1 MPLNSA
7 SNNPLDSWIRSTFAG
22 QLKIQCFFYRLAPPL
37 ENKLLKHKR
46 AAPYHMYLDSPF
58 HSNQAAAKERTYRET
73 DGPALNTRS
82 NSLEGLRVREGDG
95 MSKLQIN
102 ATVEFSIVFTAEPC
116 CKYCNAYYSHKHFL
130 INSEGK
136 DSAKFFCFLF
146 QRQSSIWISDG
157 DDDDSFKGNFF
168 PSPIVH
174 QHS

>member
-73 DGPALNTRS
+73 DGPALNTRR

-102 ATVEFSIVFTAEPC
+102 ATVEFSIVFTAEPAVNTVTHTTATNTFSLTQKGKILQSFFASC
-116 CKYCNAYYSHKHFL
+116 FNGKAASESVMRTMMTVSKATSSHP
-130 INSEGK
+130 
-136 DSAKFFCFLF
+136 
-146 QRQSSIWISDG
+146 Q
-157 DDDDSFKGNFF
+157 
-168 PSPIVH
+168 
-174 QHS
+174 